1 MQELTFIES
10 HDGRK
15 MRINNAIAL
24 IVTMIRDANA
34 NNSQAST
41 QFKIPR
47 KASYVILELE
57 LVTGLHE
64 LQMHILQLKKCL
76 WTRILHIDFEEIKN
90 GSYTWIN
97 PTWKILKAMGRYSK
111 RHSTLIRYG
120 IYKIVNIVN

>member
-1 MQELTFIES
+1 MIIAYKNKEPDKKDIIINQLQAIREQHTALQKLTYQTCTNRKMLMQELTFIES

-76 WTRILHIDFEEIKN
+76 
-90 GSYTWIN
+90 
-97 PTWKILKAMGRYSK
+97 
-111 RHSTLIRYG
+111 
-120 IYKIVNIVN
+120 